1 LEETVLGYQDVARR
15 LEPAWSVMAQYI
27 TTVSTPRSPA
37 DAFAY
42 MADLRNFAEW
52 DPGVQA
58 AVQVDGD
65 GGGAGASFDVTVDA
79 PGKGL
84 TLRYETIEYSAPTTV
99 TVKATSKM
107 FTSLDR
113 IDVTPDGA
121 GSIVRY
127 DAQLLLNGPLRIF
140 DVALRPIFGRIGGR
154 ANTGLLKA
162 LDGEQ
167 R

>member
-1 LEETVLGYQDVARR
+1 
-15 LEPAWSVMAQYI
+15 MAQYT
-27 TTVSTPRSPA
+27 TTVSTPRSPE

-52 DPGVQA
+52 DPGVQSV
-58 AVQVDGD
+58 VQIAGD
-65 GGGAGASFDVTVDA
+65 GGGADAVFDVTVDA

-84 TLRYETIEYSAPTTV
+84 TLRYETIEYSAPSTV

-113 IDVTPDGA
+113 IDVTPDGD

-127 DAQLLLNGPLRIF
+127 DAQLLLNGPLRVL
-140 DVALRPIFGRIGGR
+140 DLALRPIFGRIGGR
-154 ANTGLLKA
+154 ANSGLLKA
-162 LDGEQ
+162 LDGDQ

>member
-1 LEETVLGYQDVARR
+1 
-15 LEPAWSVMAQYI
+15 MAQY
-27 TTVSTPRSPA
+27 TTTIKTPRSPE

-42 MADLRNFAEW
+42 MADLRNFAAW

-58 AVQVDGD
+58 VTQVAGD
-65 GGGAGASFDVTVDA
+65 AGGINSTFDVTVDA

-84 TLRYETIEYSAPTTV
+84 TLRYETTEYRAPSTV
-99 TVKATSKM
+99 TVKATSTM

-113 IDVTPDGA
+113 IDVTPDGD

-127 DAQLLLNGPLRIF
+127 DAQLLLNGPLRLF
-140 DVALRPIFGRIGGR
+140 DPVLRPFFNRIGGR
-154 ANTGLLKA
+154 ANSGLLEA

-167 R
+167 A